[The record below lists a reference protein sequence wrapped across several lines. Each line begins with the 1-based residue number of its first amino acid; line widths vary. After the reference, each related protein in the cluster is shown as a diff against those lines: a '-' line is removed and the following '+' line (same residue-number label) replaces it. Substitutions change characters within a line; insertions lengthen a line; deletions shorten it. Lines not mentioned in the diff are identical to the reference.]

1 MLISLIGGDSRF
13 IYTAAKLKDLGH
25 TVLWTLNG
33 ETEATLEQATAADAI
48 VLPTPVSRDGVTL
61 NAPLCEKSINLC
73 DLISKLDDN
82 KIILGGITKIDRK
95 NYCDYY
101 NNQAFLHKN
110 SAITAEGAINAAI
123 ENTSHSLYGSRVLV
137 VGYGN
142 LGKALCKRLISFECR
157 LCASA
162 RKHSDFEQICNLGI
176 NCANTLELND
186 IINEFDVIFNTVP
199 YRVLGKDVLQNA
211 KKDALFIELASAPY
225 GIDLDYAKEH
235 NLKTLV
241 LPALP
246 SRCAPKSAGE
256 IIAET
261 INDLIV
267 KKG

>member
-13 IYTAAKLKDLGH
+13 IYTAEKLKSLGH
-25 TVLWTLNG
+25 TVLWALNG
-33 ETEATLEQATAADAI
+33 QDTTTLEQAASADLF

-61 NAPLCEKSINLC
+61 NAPLCENKINLC
-73 DLISKLDDN
+73 DLLSKLDDN
-82 KIILGGITKIDRK
+82 KLLLGGITKIDRK
-95 NYCDYY
+95 NYYDYY
-101 NNQAFLHKN
+101 NDQAFLYKN
-110 SAITAEGAINAAI
+110 SAITAEGAICAAI
-123 ENTSHSLYGSRVLV
+123 ENTNHSLYGSRVLV
-137 VGYGN
+137 VGYGH
-142 LGKALCKRLISFECR
+142 LGKALCKRLNYFECS

-176 NCANTLELND
+176 NCVNTLELSD
-186 IINEFDVIFNTVP
+186 VINEFDVIINTVP
-199 YRVLGKDVLQNA
+199 FCVLDSQVLKNA

-235 NLKTLV
+235 SLNVHV

-256 IIAET
+256 IIAQT
-261 INDLIV
+261 INDLLT